1 MGSDPDQGAK
11 GRSFAAGEL
20 RDLLPWLVPL
30 LLFLLGYVLLPVA
43 GTMVSSLFRETT
55 FLESR
60 FVFLENYLSLAAD
73 AGFRESVRFTFL
85 FVLVSVPLEIMLGL
99 SLALVINNPSRFRT
113 LLRAT
118 VLIPWAI
125 PAVISGRIW
134 ELIYNYEY
142 GLANVLSRG
151 LDGSAEPVNWL
162 GSSEGAFAALVVAD
176 VWKTTPFVCIL
187 LLAGLQ
193 TIPSEVFQ
201 QARIDRAGLFQRFF
215 RITLPLL
222 KPVLLV
228 ALVFRTIDATRIFDM
243 AYVITGGGPGGATTP
258 LSLYAY
264 RYFLSG
270 DFGYGA
276 AISVVLFIAAL
287 GLSLMYVN
295 LGALRREIG

>member
-1 MGSDPDQGAK
+1 MGGQGPLSRGDLK
-11 GRSFAAGEL
+11 R
-20 RDLLPWLVPL
+20 LLPWLVPL
-30 LLFLLGYVLLPVA
+30 LLFLLCYVLVPVA
-43 GTMVSSLFRETT
+43 GTLISSLFRETT

-60 FVFLENYLSLAAD
+60 WVFLRNYAGLMAD
-73 AGFRESVRFTFL
+73 AGFRESVRFTLL
-85 FVLVSVPLEIMLGL
+85 FVLASVPLEIVLGL
-99 SLALVINNPSRFRT
+99 VLALVINAPSRFRT

-142 GLANVLSRG
+142 GLATVLVTG
-151 LDGSAEPVNWL
+151 LGWSAEPVNWL
-162 GSSEGAFAALVVAD
+162 GSSAGAFAALVLAD

-193 TIPSEVFQ
+193 TIPPEVLQ
-201 QARIDRAGLFQRFF
+201 QSRIDRAGLLQRFF

-228 ALVFRTIDATRIFDM
+228 ALVFRTIDAIRIFDM
-243 AYVITGGGPGGATTP
+243 AYVITGGGPGGSTTP

-264 RYFLSG
+264 RFFLSG
-270 DFGYGA
+270 DFGYGS
-276 AISVVLFIAAL
+276 AISVVLFGAAL
-287 GLSLMYVN
+287 GLSVIYVN
-295 LGALRREIG
+295 LGALRRELG